1 MFNKYLVLRSTRPI
15 LSGLVLVMMGLLFSR
30 PLAAQTAQLDVDRLY
45 EKYKGRTETT
55 IFAGD
60 KEINAH
66 VLISYNG
73 NNLPYRI
80 VVYGEATADADMEE
94 LVDQLCEAKVK
105 AGYQKA
111 VRATPVNFDQYGMYE
126 NNIPVRSYQKG
137 SQYAK
142 YGIKKMEFR
151 NQTQADSVTES
162 TNLRHTSDFFYFEVG
177 DANRKRTL
185 KPEKFNF

>member
-1 MFNKYLVLRSTRPI
+1 MVVL
-15 LSGLVLVMMGLLFSR
+15 GLLFSR
-30 PLAAQTAQLDVDRLY
+30 PAAAQTGQLDVDRLY
-45 EKYKGRTETT
+45 EKYKGRNETT

-73 NNLPYRI
+73 NNRPYRI
-80 VVYGEATADADMEE
+80 IVYGEVAADADMEE
-94 LVDQLCEAKVK
+94 LVDQLCDAKVK
-105 AGYQKA
+105 AGYKK
-111 VRATPVNFDQYGMYE
+111 VLRPVPVNFDQYGMYE
-126 NNIPVRSYQKG
+126 NNIPVRSFQKG

-151 NQTQADSVTES
+151 NQVQPDSVAES

-177 DANRKRTL
+177 DTNRKRTL
-185 KPEKFNF
+185 KPEKFDF

>member
-1 MFNKYLVLRSTRPI
+1 MFNRYVAVRSTRLYI
-15 LSGLVLVMMGLLFSR
+15 NWLGMLLMGLLFSR
-30 PLAAQTAQLDVDRLY
+30 QAAAQTEQLDVDRLY

-73 NNLPYRI
+73 NNRPYRI
-80 VVYGEATADADMEE
+80 IVYGEATADADMEE
-94 LVDQLCEAKVK
+94 LVDQLCNAKAK
-105 AGYQKA
+105 AGYKKA
-111 VRATPVNFDQYGMYE
+111 VRSSPVNFDQYGMYE

-151 NQTQADSVTES
+151 NQIQADSVTES

-185 KPEKFNF
+185 KPEKFDF

>member
-1 MFNKYLVLRSTRPI
+1 MFDRYVALRSTRLI
-15 LSGLVLVMMGLLFSR
+15 LSWLGMVMMGLLYSR
-30 PLAAQTAQLDVDRLY
+30 PSAAQTTQLDVDRLY

-73 NNLPYRI
+73 NNRPYRI
-80 VVYGEATADADMEE
+80 IVYGEAAADADMEE

-105 AGYQKA
+105 AGYNKA
-111 VRATPVNFDQYGMYE
+111 VRSTPVNFDQYGMYE
-126 NNIPVRSYQKG
+126 NNIPVRAFQKG
-137 SQYAK
+137 NQYAK
-142 YGIKKMEFR
+142 YGIKKMEYR
-151 NQTQADSVTES
+151 NQIQPDSVAES
-162 TNLRHTSDFFYFEVG
+162 TNLRHTNDFFYFEVG
-177 DANRKRTL
+177 DSNRKRTS